1 MNSVC
6 LVIVYD
12 IIGLHYNQKGHKAA
26 QFETLDM
33 QQHLTIDHMQK
44 GDNF

>member
-6 LVIVYD
+6 LVIVYG

-26 QFETLDM
+26 QFETL
-33 QQHLTIDHMQK
+33 L
-44 GDNF
+44 